1 MLNKSIAMGR
11 FTADPELKTTGSGTP
26 VCSFT
31 LACDRDYKPKEGERE
46 TDWIDCVA
54 WRGTAEFVSKYFVK
68 GRLAVVEG
76 RIQTR
81 TYEDKNG
88 NKRKATEL
96 VADNVYFCDSKRD
109 ADTHTHTHTDNGEF
123 AEITEEDGELPF

>member
-1 MLNKSIAMGR
+1 MLNKSIVMGR
-11 FTADPELKTTGSGTP
+11 FVSDPELKTTGSGTS

-46 TDWIDCVA
+46 TDWIDVVA
-54 WRGTAEFVSKYFVK
+54 WRGTADFVSKYFGK
-68 GRLAVVEG
+68 GRMAVVEG

-96 VADNVYFCDSKRD
+96 VADNVYFADSKRD
-109 ADTHTHTHTDNGEF
+109 GSSAPATGEF
-123 AEITEEDGELPF
+123 AEITEESDELPF